1 MALSMHYNFNKALC
15 MAFSLGLMVSV
26 LVVLEVLPVMDT
38 SSGLLSKRHPSFPYA
53 VPIVVGSFHFFLHV
67 VHELLPTDPTMVF
80 LDKSCIHQTDAERK
94 MRGVS
99 NLGVTCFFSWKLVV
113 LDCDDYLERLW
124 TVYELS
130 SFVLRPHCQYIFLP
144 VKLPLTVCV
153 MSMVIAVFLF
163 IHELGKNV
171 VVYEFEPMV
180 SDLSLPLLL
189 VLPMICSN
197 ATVQRM
203 WAREQSRRLSRL
215 DNFSITSA
223 KCSSEDDRAPV
234 EENIALLLKDT
245 GHTRDGKSGDDIL
258 GAFDH
263 IVREQLPQV
272 MEDRAVH
279 P

>member
-1 MALSMHYNFNKALC
+1 
-15 MAFSLGLMVSV
+15 
-26 LVVLEVLPVMDT
+26 
-38 SSGLLSKRHPSFPYA
+38 
-53 VPIVVGSFHFFLHV
+53 
-67 VHELLPTDPTMVF
+67 
-80 LDKSCIHQTDAERK
+80 
-94 MRGVS
+94 
-99 NLGVTCFFSWKLVV
+99 
-113 LDCDDYLERLW
+113 
-124 TVYELS
+124 
-130 SFVLRPHCQYIFLP
+130 
-144 VKLPLTVCV
+144 

-171 VVYEFEPMV
+171 VVYELEPMV
-180 SDLSLPLLL
+180 SDLSLL
-189 VLPMICSN
+189 VLPTICS
-197 ATVQRM
+197 TVQRM

-215 DNFSITSA
+215 DKFSITSA

-245 GHTRDGKSGDDIL
+245 GHARDGQSGDDIL